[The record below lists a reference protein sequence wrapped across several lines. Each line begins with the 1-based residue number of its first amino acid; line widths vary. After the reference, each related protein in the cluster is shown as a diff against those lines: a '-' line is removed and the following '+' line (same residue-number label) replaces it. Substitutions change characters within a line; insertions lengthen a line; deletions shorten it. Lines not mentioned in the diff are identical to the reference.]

1 MSNEFW
7 LGVVVT
13 LVVGIPGAY
22 IIAILANMH
31 TPKLV
36 NFLDSRKLLKKH
48 KTRQQALVVF
58 NRIKSFHDRS
68 ADRYA
73 HYILLS
79 TGSVLS
85 ALLASVFL
93 NIFFNHVYDIP
104 IGIDDA
110 VILLIATVAILSAA
124 IFLTAIYETAR
135 QLERFDD
142 YKKEFETRWGAIDD

>member
-1 MSNEFW
+1 
-7 LGVVVT
+7 
-13 LVVGIPGAY
+13 
-22 IIAILANMH
+22 MH

-36 NFLDSRKLLKKH
+36 SFLESRKLLKKH

-58 NRIKSFHDRS
+58 NRIKSFHDGR

-79 TGSVLS
+79 TGSVLC

-93 NIFFNHVYDIP
+93 NIFFNHVHDIP

-110 VILLIATVAILSAA
+110 VILLIATVAILFAA
-124 IFLTAIYETAR
+124 IFLTGIYQTGR

-142 YKKEFETRWGAIDD
+142 YKKEFEQRWGPIDS

>member
-13 LVVGIPGAY
+13 LLVGIPGAY
-22 IIAILANMH
+22 FIAILANMH

-36 NFLDSRKLLKKH
+36 SFLESRKLLKKH

-58 NRIKSFHDRS
+58 NRIKSFHDGR

-79 TGSVLS
+79 AGSVLC
-85 ALLASVFL
+85 ALSRQVFL
-93 NIFFNHVYDIP
+93 NIFFNHVHDIP
-104 IGIDDA
+104 IGIDD
-110 VILLIATVAILSAA
+110 VIVLPPNRCHIVRRYVSNWYLPDSQ
-124 IFLTAIYETAR
+124 TA
-135 QLERFDD
+135 
-142 YKKEFETRWGAIDD
+142 